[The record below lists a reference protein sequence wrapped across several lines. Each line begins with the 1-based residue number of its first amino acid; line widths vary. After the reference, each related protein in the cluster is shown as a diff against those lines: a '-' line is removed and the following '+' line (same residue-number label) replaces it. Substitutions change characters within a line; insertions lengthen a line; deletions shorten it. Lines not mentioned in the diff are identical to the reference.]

1 MEGNLDL
8 DNEFLSN
15 NSIEPN
21 MLLSS
26 FPVRLHD
33 PRSHG

>member
-1 MEGNLDL
+1 MEGHLDL

-15 NSIEPN
+15 ASFEPN

-26 FPVRLHD
+26 FPVRLHKS
-33 PRSHG
+33 RSHG